1 MANRELNV
9 VLGLKLGEFQAGLL
23 KAEKQLK
30 RFGDNMAR
38 TGRELTQNL
47 TLPILGVGAGAIKAF
62 SDIERLEKGLTAVMG
77 SSEAAAIELQNL
89 REVAKLPGLGFEEAV
104 QGSIR
109 LQSVGL
115 SANEARDTLSA
126 FGAAIAATGGSAQNL
141 ESVQYQLTQMISK
154 NRILQEDFSI
164 IQENVPL
171 VGKAIEA
178 AFGTRNIEQ
187 IRNSGISAAEFNRRL
202 IEQLKILPEVQNVT
216 GGLGNAF
223 ENFGDSVKVSF
234 AELGRSINTALNLE
248 GVLDGLANAVQ
259 NVVDYFKSLSP
270 ETQRFIV
277 ISAAVVAAIGP
288 MMFIFGQLIAVGS
301 KVAVVLRGI
310 GIAFTVMTGP
320 IGLTIAAIAAV
331 VLAVIQAYNQFG
343 EFRKVINGLIDTWL
357 EFIKIFAEGAKS
369 AFTGISKIL
378 KGDIIDGFKDLGNA
392 FIKTNPVTAWAT
404 QGKRLAGAFADGYAD
419 ETNRLE
425 GIFNKLKNFASPK
438 GITDVSSAGVPV
450 ATTTPTGTPL
460 GPSFERMKNFK
471 PIEIIKPETPI
482 ILQQTNTQIQQNT
495 QAISDYKEM
504 IANASDAINNYT
516 LAQEKA
522 NKENRIGV
530 AVMESMQ
537 AISNTLVDS
546 FFSALESGQNVI
558 KSLIGGLKQLVIQL
572 VKTIAKAVI
581 FAGIMAL
588 IPGGSLIGQSI
599 SGLGG
604 LVGKGS
610 FLKNLL
616 GGALPF
622 ANGGLVTGP
631 TLGLIGEGSGTSMS
645 NPEVVAPLDKLK
657 SILDSSM
664 GGGQFVAST
673 RLQGSDLLLVVER
686 AERNRGR

>member
-9 VLGLKLGEFQAGLL
+9 VLGLKLGEFQAGLM

-248 GVLDGLANAVQ
+248 EVLDGLANAVQ

-301 KVAVVLRGI
+301 KLAVVIRGI

-331 VLAVIQAYNQFG
+331 ALAIIQAYKQFEG
-343 EFRKVINGLIDTWL
+343 FRKVINGLIDTWL

-425 GIFNKLKNFASPK
+425 GVFSKLKNFAQGK
-438 GITDVSSAGVPV
+438 GITDVAGGG
-450 ATTTPTGTPL
+450 ASILTTTNTKPTTDTGTVDTATSKINKYAVALLPAIKNNELFIQSNEKATVSIAKFVEAADLYANEFNQQFSSTIEPALEGLAIGIGEAFEAIGRGAPVLQSIGRVVL
-460 GPSFERMKNFK
+460 GS
-471 PIEIIKPETPI
+471 IINLMETVGKI
-482 ILQQTNTQIQQNT
+482 
-495 QAISDYKEM
+495 AISVG
-504 IANASDAINNYT
+504 I
-516 LAQEKA
+516 
-522 NKENRIGV
+522 
-530 AVMESMQ
+530 
-537 AISNTLVDS
+537 AISGIKKALMSLNPVVAIVAGTALIALAS
-546 FFSALESGQNVI
+546 F
-558 KSLIGGLKQLVIQL
+558 
-572 VKTIAKAVI
+572 VKGRLAKA
-581 FAGIMAL
+581 
-588 IPGGSLIGQSI
+588 
-599 SGLGG
+599 
-604 LVGKGS
+604 
-610 FLKNLL
+610 
-616 GGALPF
+616 GGATPF
-622 ANGGLVTGP
+622 AEGGLVTGP
-631 TLGLIGEGSGTSMS
+631 TLGLVGEGIGTTRS
-645 NPEVVAPLDKLK
+645 NPEVIAPLDKLK

>member
-9 VLGLKLGEFQAGLL
+9 ILGLKLTEFAAGLN

-30 RFGDNMAR
+30 RFGENMAR

-62 SDIERLEKGLTAVMG
+62 TDIERLEKGLTAVMG
-77 SSEAAAIELQNL
+77 SSEAAAIELNNL
-89 REVAKLPGLGFEEAV
+89 RDVAKLPGLGFEEAV

-115 SANEARDTLSA
+115 SATEARETLSA
-126 FGAAIAATGGSAQNL
+126 FGAAIAATGGTAQNL

-154 NRILQEDFSI
+154 NRILQEDFGI

-178 AFGTRNIEQ
+178 AFGTRNVEQ
-187 IRNSGISAAEFNRRL
+187 IRNSGVSAAEFNRRL
-202 IEQLKILPEVQNVT
+202 VEQLRLLPEVQNVA

-248 GVLDGLANAVQ
+248 AVLDGLANVIQ
-259 NVVDYFKSLSP
+259 NVVDYFKGLSP

-288 MMFIFGQLIAVGS
+288 MMFIFGQLVAVGTKVIAV
-301 KVAVVLRGI
+301 VRGI
-310 GIAFTVMTGP
+310 ATAMAFMLSPVGLVIAG
-320 IGLTIAAIAAV
+320 IAAV
-331 VLAVIQAYNQFG
+331 VAAILIAYNKFEG
-343 EFRKVINGLIDTWL
+343 FRKVINGLIDTWL

-392 FIKTNPVTAWAT
+392 FIKTNPIGAWAT

-425 GIFNKLKNFASPK
+425 GIFSKLKNFASPK
-438 GITDVSSAGVPV
+438 GITDVSGAGGLPIVPTETT
-450 ATTTPTGTPL
+450 TTTPGATADTATTKINKYALALLPAIKNNEVFIQSNEKATVSIAKFVEAADLYANEFNQQFSATIEPALEGLAIGIGQAFEAIGRGAPVLQSIGRVVL
-460 GPSFERMKNFK
+460 GS
-471 PIEIIKPETPI
+471 IINLMETVGKI
-482 ILQQTNTQIQQNT
+482 
-495 QAISDYKEM
+495 AISVG
-504 IANASDAINNYT
+504 I
-516 LAQEKA
+516 
-522 NKENRIGV
+522 
-530 AVMESMQ
+530 
-537 AISNTLVDS
+537 AISGIKK
-546 FFSALESGQNVI
+546 ALM
-558 KSLIGGLKQLVIQL
+558 SLNPVVAIV
-572 VKTIAKAVI
+572 
-581 FAGIMAL
+581 AGTAL
-588 IPGGSLIGQSI
+588 IALASF
-599 SGLGG
+599 
-604 LVGKGS
+604 VKGR
-610 FLKNLL
+610 LAKV
-616 GGALPF
+616 GGATPF
-622 ANGGLVTGP
+622 AEGGLVTGP
-631 TLGLIGEGSGTSMS
+631 TLGLVGEGIGTSRS
-645 NPEVVAPLDKLK
+645 NPEVVAPLDKLR

>member
-1 MANRELNV
+1 MAFRELNV
-9 VLGLKLGEFQAGLL
+9 VLGLKLTEFQAGLM

-30 RFGDNMAR
+30 RFGENMAR
-38 TGRELTQNL
+38 TGRELTQSL

-178 AFGTRNIEQ
+178 AFVTRNIEQ

-288 MMFIFGQLIAVGS
+288 MMFIFGQIIAVGT
-301 KVAVVLRGI
+301 KVIAVIRGI
-310 GIAFTVMTGP
+310 AAALAFMLSPVGLVIAG
-320 IGLTIAAIAAV
+320 IAAV
-331 VLAVIQAYNQFG
+331 VAAIIIAYNKFG

-378 KGDIIDGFKDLGNA
+378 KGDIIDGFKDLGSA
-392 FIKTNPVTAWAT
+392 LFKTNPVTAWAT

-425 GIFNKLKNFASPK
+425 GVFSKLKNFTQGK
-438 GITDVSSAGVPV
+438 GITDVAGGGVSIP
-450 ATTTPTGTPL
+450 TTTDTKSITDTGTVDTATSKINKYAVAL
-460 GPSFERMKNFK
+460 L
-471 PIEIIKPETPI
+471 
-482 ILQQTNTQIQQNT
+482 IL
-495 QAISDYKEM
+495 
-504 IANASDAINNYT
+504 
-516 LAQEKA
+516 
-522 NKENRIGV
+522 
-530 AVMESMQ
+530 
-537 AISNTLVDS
+537 
-546 FFSALESGQNVI
+546 
-558 KSLIGGLKQLVIQL
+558 
-572 VKTIAKAVI
+572 
-581 FAGIMAL
+581 
-588 IPGGSLIGQSI
+588 
-599 SGLGG
+599 
-604 LVGKGS
+604 
-610 FLKNLL
+610 
-616 GGALPF
+616 
-622 ANGGLVTGP
+622 
-631 TLGLIGEGSGTSMS
+631 
-645 NPEVVAPLDKLK
+645 EVSV
-657 SILDSSM
+657 S
-664 GGGQFVAST
+664 
-673 RLQGSDLLLVVER
+673 
-686 AERNRGR
+686 